1 MTTVVATAVEDAV
14 DELVPLVGT
23 RAACEAVGLPRASY
37 YRARPVEPPA
47 EGHDVGSPNDAVAPA
62 ATGST
67 GSPRARRVQ
76 PRALSEGERA
86 RVLQVLHSQRFAD
99 TAPASVYATLLDEG
113 TYLCSESTMYR
124 LLREHGETGDRR
136 RHATHP
142 ARVKP
147 ELVADAPNRVWSWDF
162 KCRRRH
168 LKSYADLGT
177 MPMVLV
183 GVGLTSRVGV
193 RGSA

>member
-1 MTTVVATAVEDAV
+1 MTTTLTRIGDAV
-14 DELVPLVGT
+14 DDAVEELVPLVGK
-23 RAACEAVGLPRASY
+23 RAACQAVGLPRASY
-37 YRARPVEPPA
+37 YRARVEPPV
-47 EGHDVGSPNDAVAPA
+47 EGQGDGVVPGQVT
-62 ATGST
+62 TGST
-67 GSPRARRVQ
+67 PPRRVQVQ
-76 PRALSEGERA
+76 PRALSEDEQA
-86 RVLQVLHSQRFAD
+86 RVLQVLHSPRFVD
-99 TAPASVYATLLDEG
+99 VAPATVYATLLDEG

-136 RHATHP
+136 RLATHP

-168 LKSYADLGT
+168 LMSYADLGT